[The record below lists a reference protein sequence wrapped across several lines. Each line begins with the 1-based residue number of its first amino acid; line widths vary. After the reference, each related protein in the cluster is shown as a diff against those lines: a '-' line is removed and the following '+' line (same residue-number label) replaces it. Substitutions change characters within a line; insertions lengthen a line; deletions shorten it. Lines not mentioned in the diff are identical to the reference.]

1 MGATDSNC
9 AVHDPLID
17 AFMEEL
23 KGARAASDHTCR
35 NYAQTL
41 NEFVIWHQKT
51 LRSAPDWKALDRDSF
66 RAYLRFLGRK
76 EYSRSSTQ
84 IRFSALRT
92 FYKFL
97 IRKGRVK
104 ESPIRN
110 ILLPKKEKRLP
121 QFLTPEQ
128 IHALLEAPAK
138 AWEKKRRNQKTGTSP
153 ETFLRDSAVL
163 ETFYSCGLR
172 ISELCGLKVSDLFW
186 EDQLILVEGKG
197 KKERMTPIGAPAL
210 DSIRLYWDGIGHP
223 QKTEQPVFYSKL
235 ASGKALYPRLIQ
247 SRLKL
252 YLLYAG
258 LDPNLTPHKLR
269 HSFAT
274 HMLNA
279 GADLRS
285 VQELLGHAH
294 LVTTQIY
301 THLTT
306 DRLKRVYDQA
316 HPRA

>member
-1 MGATDSNC
+1 
-9 AVHDPLID
+9 
-17 AFMEEL
+17 
-23 KGARAASDHTCR
+23 
-35 NYAQTL
+35 
-41 NEFVIWHQKT
+41 
-51 LRSAPDWKALDRDSF
+51 
-66 RAYLRFLGRK
+66 LRFLGRK

-138 AWEKKRRNQKTGTSP
+138 AWEKKRSNQKTRTSP

-210 DSIRLYWDGIGHP
+210 DSIRLYWDRIAHP
-223 QKTEQPVFYSKL
+223 QKAEQPVFYSKL
-235 ASGKALYPRLIQ
+235 ANGKPLYPRLIQ

-252 YLLYAG
+252 YLLSAG